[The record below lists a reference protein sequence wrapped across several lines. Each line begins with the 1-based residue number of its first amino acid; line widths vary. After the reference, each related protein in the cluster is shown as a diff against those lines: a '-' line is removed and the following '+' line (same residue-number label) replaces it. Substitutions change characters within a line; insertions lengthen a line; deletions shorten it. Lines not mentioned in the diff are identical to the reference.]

1 VTPHDRELHKA
12 LYEMPLVRRL
22 AFVLSSIVVD
32 DRAAHSVELIIEVA
46 LTPSICRR
54 HNAPLFVGTW
64 PMRCVNWRQSG
75 IEPLLL
81 QCRLNAV
88 GGLSS

>member
-1 VTPHDRELHKA
+1 MTPHDRELHKA

-46 LTPSICRR
+46 LTMAKHLPPSQRTAVCWQLA
-54 HNAPLFVGTW
+54 NA
-64 PMRCVNWRQSG
+64 
-75 IEPLLL
+75 
-81 QCRLNAV
+81 
-88 GGLSS
+88 LSELEAKWN